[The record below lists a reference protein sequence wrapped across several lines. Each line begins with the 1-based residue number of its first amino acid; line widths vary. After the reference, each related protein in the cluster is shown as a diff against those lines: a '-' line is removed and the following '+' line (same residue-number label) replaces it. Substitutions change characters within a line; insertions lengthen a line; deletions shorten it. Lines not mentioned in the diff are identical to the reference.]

1 MASLALPARYKPAPV
16 WALYAIGLMPGLY
29 AFYLGIFGGL
39 GADPVRAF
47 EHLLGLWALRFL
59 CLGLAV
65 TPVRDLFSVNLIAYR
80 RALGLLAFYY
90 VLAHFAVY
98 LTLDRGM
105 ILSSIAGDILKRP
118 YIMLGMAGLVMLI
131 PLALTSNRWS
141 IRRLGQR
148 WTMLHKL
155 AYPILLVGVLHYALS
170 LKSITLEPVFYLS
183 VVTILLAY
191 RLIRPKLMA
200 WKRAGKTRP
209 TGRAYAPA
217 PARPSVTD

>member
-1 MASLALPARYKPAPV
+1 MATLTLPILPARFRPASI
-16 WALYAIGLMPGLY
+16 WALYAVGLLPGVY

-59 CLGLAV
+59 CLGLAI
-65 TPVRDLFSVNLIAYR
+65 TPLRDLASINLIRYR

-98 LTLDRGM
+98 LTLDRGL
-105 ILSSIAGDILKRP
+105 ILSSILGDIAKRP

-131 PLALTSNRWS
+131 PLALTSNSWS

-148 WTMLHKL
+148 WSRLHMLV
-155 AYPILLVGVLHYALS
+155 YPILIVAILHYALS
-170 LKSITLEPVFYLS
+170 LK
-183 VVTILLAY
+183 VVTAEPAFYIVVSIVLLGY
-191 RLIRPKLMA
+191 RLVRPALQRRRRTA
-200 WKRAGKTRP
+200 TRP
-209 TGRAYAPA
+209 AGA
-217 PARPSVTD
+217 

>member
-1 MASLALPARYKPAPV
+1 MASLAMPALPARYKPASV
-16 WALYAIGLMPGLY
+16 WALYAVGLLPGLY

-65 TPVRDLFSVNLIAYR
+65 TPLRDLFGINLIGYR

-118 YIMLGMAGLVMLI
+118 YIMLGMAGLLMLI
-131 PLALTSNRWS
+131 PLALTSNQWS
-141 IRRLGQR
+141 IRRLGPR
-148 WTMLHKL
+148 WNKLHKL
-155 AYPILLVGVLHYALS
+155 TYPILLVAILHYALS
-170 LKSITLEPVFYLS
+170 LKVIDPEAAFYI
-183 VVTILLAY
+183 VVTILLLGY
-191 RLIRPKLMA
+191 RLVRPKLMERRRA
-200 WKRAGKTRP
+200 KRMAGATR
-209 TGRAYAPA
+209 
-217 PARPSVTD
+217 

>member
-1 MASLALPARYKPAPV
+1 MVSLAMPALPARYKPASV
-16 WALYAIGLMPGLY
+16 WALYAVGLLPGLY

-65 TPVRDLFSVNLIAYR
+65 TPLRDLFGINLISYR

-118 YIMLGMAGLVMLI
+118 YIMLGMAGLLMLI
-131 PLALTSNRWS
+131 PLALTSNQWS
-141 IRRLGQR
+141 IRRLGPR
-148 WTMLHKL
+148 WNKLHKL
-155 AYPILLVGVLHYALS
+155 TYPILLVAILHYALS
-170 LKSITLEPVFYLS
+170 LKVIDPEATFYI
-183 VVTILLAY
+183 VVTIVLLGY
-191 RLIRPKLMA
+191 RLVRPKIMERRRAKRMA
-200 WKRAGKTRP
+200 GATR
-209 TGRAYAPA
+209 
-217 PARPSVTD
+217 

>member
-1 MASLALPARYKPAPV
+1 MATLALPALPARYKPASI
-16 WALYAIGLMPGLY
+16 WALYVIGLLPGLY

-59 CLGLAV
+59 CIGLV
-65 TPVRDLFSVNLIAYR
+65 ITPLRDLFGINLIAYR

-98 LTLDRGM
+98 LTLDRGL

-131 PLALTSNRWS
+131 PLALTSNQWS

-148 WTMLHKL
+148 WNKLHKL
-155 AYPILLVGVLHYALS
+155 VYPVLIVAVLHYALS
-170 LKSITLEPVFYLS
+170 LKVLDAEVTFYI
-183 VVTILLAY
+183 VVTLLLLGY
-191 RLIRPKLMA
+191 RLVRPKIMERRRAKRMA
-200 WKRAGKTRP
+200 GA
-209 TGRAYAPA
+209 
-217 PARPSVTD
+217 AR

>member
-1 MASLALPARYKPAPV
+1 MATLALPALPARYKPASI
-16 WALYAIGLMPGLY
+16 WALYVIGLLPGLY

-59 CLGLAV
+59 CIGLV
-65 TPVRDLFSVNLIAYR
+65 ITPLRDLAGINLIAYR

-98 LTLDRGM
+98 LTLDRGL

-118 YIMLGMAGLVMLI
+118 YIMLGMAGLIMLI
-131 PLALTSNRWS
+131 PLALTSNQWS

-148 WTMLHKL
+148 WNKLHKL
-155 AYPILLVGVLHYALS
+155 VYPVLIVAVLHYALS
-170 LKSITLEPVFYLS
+170 LKVLDAEVTFYI
-183 VVTILLAY
+183 VVTLLLLGY
-191 RLIRPKLMA
+191 RLVRPKIMERRRAKRMA
-200 WKRAGKTRP
+200 GA
-209 TGRAYAPA
+209 
-217 PARPSVTD
+217 AR

>member
-1 MASLALPARYKPAPV
+1 MVSLALPTLPARYKPASI
-16 WALYAIGLMPGLY
+16 WALYALGLMPGLY

-65 TPVRDLFSVNLIAYR
+65 TPLRDLFGINLIAYR
-80 RALGLLAFYY
+80 RALGLIAFYY

-98 LTLDRGM
+98 LTLDRGL

-131 PLALTSNRWS
+131 PLALTSNQWS
-141 IRRLGQR
+141 IRRLGPKWNR
-148 WTMLHKL
+148 LHKL
-155 AYPILLVGVLHYALS
+155 TYPILLVAVLHFALS
-170 LKSITLEPVFYLS
+170 LKVIDAEAAFYI
-183 VVTILLAY
+183 VVTIVLLGY
-191 RLIRPKLMA
+191 RLVRPKIMERRRA
-200 WKRAGKTRP
+200 KRMSGA
-209 TGRAYAPA
+209 
-217 PARPSVTD
+217 AR